1 MMVALRKKL
10 FPQKLKYRLF
20 MAFFILILL
29 PFSVLHF
36 YNYQR
41 VELVIQQKISE
52 KSHDQLEQIIQ
63 SLEDVM
69 SMAFKTWIMLEQDVA
84 VKSVLMHPERHTIL
98 ENKREMEE
106 KFISINSSLFLL
118 NPIVY
123 YTVLDLKGNI
133 YTSFQPRRALK
144 YEEYASKDWF
154 NSVQGSDSSANWIT
168 NDENYVSNDISSSK
182 QLLSMYMAFKDK
194 NNNRMPYGIARIS
207 VDYNYWF
214 QSVINRS
221 SREQSYYMVTG
232 DGQMVAQSSAQL
244 LLSDEALQRI
254 VEAKEKGFFID
265 KTSKTLV
272 NYSYIPTLDW
282 YMVNQTP
289 SEILFNDIERMK
301 SQYFLTF
308 AAFMALFIMMTF
320 LISSTITRP
329 LYHLQK
335 KMRDAVHKSLRI
347 RLPQDKYSGEILE
360 LTRTYNNMLDDM
372 NTLIQKL
379 KEEERQKEAVHFR
392 MLLSQMNPHFL
403 LNTLNTMK
411 WSAIRSQNED
421 IEEMCVS
428 LGKLL
433 EMSLNSE
440 IDMIHLKDE
449 LELVQA
455 FVLIQQIRFKYKLEV
470 EYDVEEHTQFALVP
484 KFSIQPL
491 VENSIRHGIGG
502 NGDRVKIVIKITQ
515 IENERLCIDIIDN
528 GVGIK
533 NIEPQ
538 QQSKSRRGIGTAN
551 LRERLELLFKDKGQ
565 LIINNSE
572 AGRGTHARIEIP
584 LLLSMPYKQINGTQQ
599 EMGDT

>member
-1 MMVALRKKL
+1 MGAIWKRL

-20 MAFFILILL
+20 MSFFILILI

-69 SMAFKTWIMLEQDVA
+69 SIAFKTWIMLEQDLK
-84 VKSVLMHPERHTIL
+84 VKSILLQPEEGSIL
-98 ENKREMEE
+98 GNKREMEE
-106 KFISINSSLFLL
+106 KFTSINNSLFLL
-118 NPIVY
+118 NPFVY

-144 YEEYASKDWF
+144 YDDYKSKDWF
-154 NSVQGSDSSANWIT
+154 STVLNSDSYAKWIT

-194 NNNRMPYGIARIS
+194 KNNMKPYGIARIS
-207 VDYNYWF
+207 IDYNYWF
-214 QSVINRS
+214 KSVIHRS
-221 SREQSYYMVTG
+221 SRDQSYFMVTG
-232 DGQMVAQSSAQL
+232 DGEMVAQSSTE
-244 LLSDEALQRI
+244 LSLSEEAMLRI
-254 VEAKEKGFFID
+254 IEGGEKGYFID
-265 KTSKTLV
+265 KTSAALV

-282 YMVNQTP
+282 YMVNRTP
-289 SEILFNDIERMK
+289 SEILFSEIEMMK

-320 LISSTITRP
+320 IISSTITRP

-360 LTRTYNNMLDDM
+360 LTRTFNTMLDDM

-421 IEEMCVS
+421 IEEMCVA

-455 FVLIQQIRFKYKLEV
+455 YVHIQQIRFKYNLEV
-470 EYDVEEHTQFALVP
+470 EYEGEEDTQFALVP

-491 VENSIRHGIGG
+491 VENSIRHGIGA
-502 NGDRVKIVIKITQ
+502 NGDNIKIK
-515 IENERLCIDIIDN
+515 IKISKAEKDRLRIDIIDN
-528 GVGIK
+528 GIGLK
-533 NIEPQ
+533 EAAEQRPGRT
-538 QQSKSRRGIGTAN
+538 RRGIGISN
-551 LRERLELLFKDKGQ
+551 LKERLELLFKEKGH
-565 LIINNSE
+565 LILKDAE
-572 AGRGTHARIEIP
+572 AGKGTHARIEIP
-584 LLLSMPYKQINGTQQ
+584 LLLSMPYEMLNGKQQ
-599 EMGDT
+599 EMGEV